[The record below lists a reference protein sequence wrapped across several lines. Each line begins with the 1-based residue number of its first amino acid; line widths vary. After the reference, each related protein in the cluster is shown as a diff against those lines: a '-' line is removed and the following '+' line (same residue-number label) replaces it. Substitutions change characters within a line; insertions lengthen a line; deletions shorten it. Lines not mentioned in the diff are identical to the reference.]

1 MNALPLQSPA
11 LSGFDLDSLTL
22 GAARLRPQALALH
35 DLYEHDDQR
44 FSFAEL
50 NHHVDSLA
58 WQWSMLGLP
67 NGARVLISMRA
78 SSLSIIGLL
87 GALRAGLDVVLAPL
101 HTNAGALAALAR
113 KTGALA
119 LASEPSHDRLNLIE
133 TLFAAAALASD
144 VKLVCSLGAELIDD
158 AVCLDPWLARD
169 DTSTPLTPYGSQR
182 PQILTQDRNDNIHAH
197 DQAHLIAAALDL
209 ATRGK
214 ISGHE
219 PVLSCLLP
227 ASFAGLVAG
236 PILSLLTGAPLML
249 IPSFSI
255 DVFARAFEAG
265 ERLHLIVPSAATLM
279 MVEAGVIDASRLISF
294 MPVTSVTDI
303 EDDAHLSAPILARHA
318 RLPVVTDLFAIND
331 RALIAEPRGRDG
343 QAKQPV
349 ANPHFLPL
357 DGQSILAVTRS
368 ETGQI
373 EGLAVTPQGSF
384 IR

>member
-1 MNALPLQSPA
+1 
-11 LSGFDLDSLTL
+11 
-22 GAARLRPQALALH
+22 
-35 DLYEHDDQR
+35 
-44 FSFAEL
+44 
-50 NHHVDSLA
+50 
-58 WQWSMLGLP
+58 
-67 NGARVLISMRA
+67 
-78 SSLSIIGLL
+78 
-87 GALRAGLDVVLAPL
+87 
-101 HTNAGALAALAR
+101 
-113 KTGALA
+113 
-119 LASEPSHDRLNLIE
+119 
-133 TLFAAAALASD
+133 
-144 VKLVCSLGAELIDD
+144 
-158 AVCLDPWLARD
+158 
-169 DTSTPLTPYGSQR
+169 
-182 PQILTQDRNDNIHAH
+182 
-197 DQAHLIAAALDL
+197 
-209 ATRGK
+209 
-214 ISGHE
+214 
-219 PVLSCLLP
+219 LP

-249 IPSFSI
+249 IPSFST

-279 MVEAGVIDASRLISF
+279 MVEAGVIDTSRLISF

-343 QAKQPV
+343 QAKQPA

>member
-1 MNALPLQSPA
+1 MNALPLETQA
-11 LSGFDLDSLTL
+11 LSGFDLDSLTM
-22 GAARLRPQALALH
+22 GAARLRPQTLALH
-35 DLYEHDDQR
+35 DLTQQNDLMFR
-44 FSFAEL
+44 FVEL

-67 NGARVLISMRA
+67 VGARVLISMRA

-101 HTNAGALAALAR
+101 HANAGALAALAR
-113 KTGALA
+113 QTGALA

-144 VKLVCSLGAELIDD
+144 VRLVCSLGAELIDD
-158 AVCLDPWLARD
+158 AVCLDPWLARE
-169 DTSTPLTPYGSQR
+169 DTGTPLTPYGRQR
-182 PQILTQDRNDNIHAH
+182 PQILTQDRNGQIHAH

-214 ISGHE
+214 ISGHGS
-219 PVLSCLLP
+219 VLSCLLP

-249 IPSFSI
+249 IPSFST
-255 DVFARAFEAG
+255 DVFARAFDAG
-265 ERLHLIVPSAATLM
+265 ERFHLIVPAAATLM
-279 MVEAGVIDASRLISF
+279 MLEAGVIDSSRLISF
-294 MPVTSVTDI
+294 MPVTPVNAV

-318 RLPVVTDLFAIND
+318 SLPIITDLYAMQD

-343 QAKQPV
+343 KAKPP
-349 ANPHFLPL
+349 AESPHFLPL
-357 DGQSILAVTRS
+357 DGQSILAVTRT

-373 EGLAVTPQGSF
+373 EGLAVTAEGSF